1 LLFPELGRAGDIAQ
15 PGGFRRE
22 HILRLAPNPAAEQP
36 LLSTLLDPRLLRYF
50 SKTELESDLDAFH
63 SDPDGF
69 YGLFSSLVK
78 WDRMNGIGMI

>member
-63 SDPDGF
+63 SDPFMDF
-69 YGLFSSLVK
+69 MDDFQVWL
-78 WDRMNGIGMI
+78 NGIG

>member
-1 LLFPELGRAGDIAQ
+1 MLFPELGRAGDIAQ

-50 SKTELESDLDAFH
+50 CKTELESDLEMVVLFDEDGLGMAQK
-63 SDPDGF
+63 DGF
-69 YGLFSSLVK
+69 
-78 WDRMNGIGMI
+78 